1 MRLPDRLLDGAR
13 RVALRPCEARGLVH
27 GLVPGLLLGGR
38 VHRRFAGLAGG
49 VVPALVRVHD
59 LAGAAR
65 VVAGG
70 HLPGWF
76 RARAAAARSRFGLLL
91 RTVVAGGI

>member
-1 MRLPDRLLDGAR
+1 MRLPDRLFDGAG
-13 RVALRPCEARGLVH
+13 RVALRPRETGGLMH
-27 GLVPGLLLGGR
+27 GLVPRLLLGGR
-38 VHRRFAGLAGG
+38 VHRRFAGLAGA
-49 VVPALVRVHD
+49 VVAALVRVHD

-76 RARAAAARSRFGLLL
+76 RARAAAARSRFVLLL
-91 RTVVAGGI
+91 RIAIIGGI

>member
-1 MRLPDRLLDGAR
+1 MRLPDRLFDGAR
-13 RVALRPCEARGLVH
+13 RVALRPGEARGLVH

-38 VHRRFAGLAGG
+38 VHRRFARLAGG
-49 VVPALVRVHD
+49 VVAALVRVHD

-76 RARAAAARSRFGLLL
+76 RARAARSRFGLLL
-91 RTVVAGGI
+91 RTVVAGGS

>member
-1 MRLPDRLLDGAR
+1 MRLPDRLLDRAW
-13 RVALRPCEARGLVH
+13 RVALRPGEARGLVH
-27 GLVPGLLLGGR
+27 GLVPRLLLGGC
-38 VHRRFAGLAGG
+38 VQRRFAGLAGG
-49 VVPALVRVHD
+49 VVAALVRVHD

-76 RARAAAARSRFGLLL
+76 RARAVAARSRFVLLL